1 MRKSLGILFLL
12 ALLLALL
19 CCASASAEVAISFTP
34 ENPRLGDYIDVTV
47 TPGREGAQGVRY
59 TLTTPEG
66 TVCDEKDATE
76 HYTASFRPRE
86 EAEYTLTATVVYGKK
101 DEESASVTIPVSG
114 VAPVQQGADV
124 VYSQKDGWWHS
135 VIYRPKKPVETLE
148 KGGCAIFSLSHILQR
163 LGFSGEDVLP
173 ENLCVKNSR
182 FYIPG
187 RGTDN
192 PGLILQ
198 ASKDY
203 GFTTQDDLIETE
215 KGVADCLKRGDLLTF
230 MIVTGH
236 IAMADGISK
245 DGQYVHVVDSATGA
259 TFERKDRWKTKG
271 HIFYQKEDGSFTEA
285 MSADELPGIRWFFE
299 TEDYCGM
306 AYWMDLHYCAH
317 QGMRLVRRDWLQ
329 LETEGGLESVGLD
342 YSGAMVTKVIRGQED
357 ASESLRVPTKDLRW
371 NTTGADSPKVA
382 VVSNKKGAN
391 LVDGDGKN
399 LERYSKK
406 LTPGTLLTVLD
417 AGEDLCYVFWRD
429 TFCYIATK
437 NVDLLPVHDGSFS
450 SGIVSM
456 NGKTSG
462 TAKVTVRA
470 GTNKKSVKVTEWTIG
485 TPIAIAGKDG
495 SYYLAEGKGRRGW
508 IHEQYVTL
516 EGADTDGQT
525 VDQGE

>member
-1 MRKSLGILFLL
+1 MRKSFGILFLL

-19 CCASASAEVAISFTP
+19 CCASALAEVEITFTP
-34 ENPRLGDYIDVTV
+34 ENPRLGDYVDVTV
-47 TPGREGAQGVRY
+47 TPGREGALGVRY

-66 TVCDEKDATE
+66 TVCNEKDATE

-114 VAPVQQGADV
+114 TAPVQQGADV

-135 VIYRPKKPVETLE
+135 VIYRPKKPIETLE

-163 LGFSGEDVLP
+163 LGFSGEDILP

-203 GFTTQDDLIETE
+203 GFTTQEDLIETE

-236 IAMADGISK
+236 IAMADGISE
-245 DGQYVHVVDSATGA
+245 DGQYVHIVDSATGA

-271 HIFYQKEDGSFTEA
+271 HIFYLAEDGSFTEA

-317 QGMRLVRRDWLQ
+317 QGMRLVRKDWLQ
-329 LETEGGLESVGLD
+329 LETDSGLESVELD
-342 YSGAMVTKVIRGQED
+342 YSGTMVTKVIRGQD
-357 ASESLRVPTKDLRW
+357 DTAESLRVPTKDLRW
-371 NTTGADSPKVA
+371 TTSGSDSPKVA
-382 VVSNKKGAN
+382 IVSNKKGAN
-391 LVDGDGKN
+391 LLDGDGKN

-406 LTPGTLLTVLD
+406 LNPGTLLTVLGVD
-417 AGEDLCYVFWRD
+417 EDLCYVFWKD
-429 TFCYIATK
+429 TFCYIAAK
-437 NVDLLPVHDGSFS
+437 NVDLLPVHEGAFS

-470 GTNKKSVKVTEWTIG
+470 GTKKNSAKVTEWTIG
-485 TPIAIAGKDG
+485 TPVAIAEKDG

-508 IHEQYVTL
+508 IHEQYITL

>member
-1 MRKSLGILFLL
+1 MRKTVGILFT
-12 ALLLALL
+12 LLLLVFF
-19 CCASASAEVAISFTP
+19 CVSASAEAEITFAP
-34 ENPRLGDYIDVTV
+34 ENPRVGDYVDVTV
-47 TPGREGAQGVRY
+47 TPGREGALGVRY

-66 TVCDEKDATE
+66 TVCKEKNATE
-76 HYTASFRPRE
+76 HYTASFRPRT

-101 DEESASVTIPVSG
+101 DEESVSVTIPVSG
-114 VAPVQQGADV
+114 TAPTQEGIDV

-173 ENLCVKNSR
+173 ENLCVKNSK

-192 PGLILQ
+192 PGLITQ

-203 GFTTQDDLIETE
+203 SFTTQEDLIETE
-215 KGVADCLKRGDLLTF
+215 KGVADCLKRGELLTF

-236 IAMADGISK
+236 IAMADGISE
-245 DGQYVHVVDSATGA
+245 DGKYVHVVDSATGA

-271 HIFYQKEDGSFTEA
+271 HIFRQEKDGSFTEVT
-285 MSADELPGIRWFFE
+285 SAGQLPGIRWFFE
-299 TEDYCGM
+299 TEDYGGM

-317 QGMRLVRRDWLQ
+317 QGMRLICRNWLQ
-329 LETEGGLESVGLD
+329 LETDEGLESVALD
-342 YSGAMVTKVIRGQED
+342 YSGAMVTKVIRGTE
-357 ASESLRVPTKDLRW
+357 AIRVPTRNLHW
-371 NTTGADSPKVA
+371 TTVGADSPQVA

-391 LVDGDGKN
+391 LLDGDGKN

-406 LTPGTLLTVLD
+406 LSPGTILTVLGTD
-417 AGEDLCYVFWRD
+417 DKLCYVFWKD
-429 TFCYIATK
+429 TFCYIAAK
-437 NVDLLPVHDGSFS
+437 NVELLPAQQETFS
-450 SGIVSM
+450 SGIISM

-462 TAKVTVRA
+462 TAKVTVRT
-470 GTNKKSVKVTEWTIG
+470 GTKKNSPKVTELTIG
-485 TPIAIAGKDG
+485 TPVAIAEKSGD
-495 SYYLAEGKGRRGW
+495 YYLVEGKGRRGW
-508 IHEQYVTL
+508 IHKQYLTL
-516 EGADTDGQT
+516 EGEDTDGKT

>member
-1 MRKSLGILFLL
+1 MRKSFGILF
-12 ALLLALL
+12 LLALL
-19 CCASASAEVAISFTP
+19 CCASALAEVEITFTP
-34 ENPRLGDYIDVTV
+34 ENPRLGDYVDVTV
-47 TPGREGAQGVRY
+47 TPGREGALGVRY

-66 TVCDEKDATE
+66 TVCNEKDATE

-101 DEESASVTIPVSG
+101 DEESASVTIPISG
-114 VAPVQQGADV
+114 TAPVQQGADV

-135 VIYRPKKPVETLE
+135 VIYRPKKPIETLE

-163 LGFSGEDVLP
+163 LGFSGEDILP

-203 GFTTQDDLIETE
+203 GFTTQEDLIETE

-236 IAMADGISK
+236 IAMADGISE
-245 DGQYVHVVDSATGA
+245 DGQYVHIVDSATGA

-271 HIFYQKEDGSFTEA
+271 HIFYQAEDGSFTEA

-317 QGMRLVRRDWLQ
+317 QGMRLVRKDWLQ
-329 LETEGGLESVGLD
+329 LETDSGLESVELD
-342 YSGAMVTKVIRGQED
+342 YSGTMVTKVIRGQD
-357 ASESLRVPTKDLRW
+357 DTAESLRVPTKDLRW
-371 NTTGADSPKVA
+371 TTSGSDSPKVA
-382 VVSNKKGAN
+382 IVSNKKGAN
-391 LVDGDGKN
+391 LLDGDGKN

-406 LTPGTLLTVLD
+406 LNPGTLLTVLGVD
-417 AGEDLCYVFWRD
+417 EDLCYVFWKD
-429 TFCYIATK
+429 TFCYIAAK
-437 NVDLLPVHDGSFS
+437 NVDLLPVHEGSFS

-470 GTNKKSVKVTEWTIG
+470 GTKKNSAKVTEWTIG
-485 TPIAIAGKDG
+485 TPVAIAEKDG

-508 IHEQYVTL
+508 IHEQYITL
-516 EGADTDGQT
+516 EGAETEGQP
-525 VDQGE
+525 VDQGD

>member
-1 MRKSLGILFLL
+1 MRKTVGILF
-12 ALLLALL
+12 ALLLLVFL
-19 CCASASAEVAISFTP
+19 SASASAEVEITFSP
-34 ENPRLGDYIDVTV
+34 EAPRVGDYVDVTV
-47 TPGREGAQGVRY
+47 TPGREGALGVRY
-59 TLTTPEG
+59 TLTAGGE
-66 TVCDEKDATE
+66 TVSAKKNTSE
-76 HYTASFRPRE
+76 HYTASFRPRS

-114 VAPVQQGADV
+114 TAPTQEGADV

-163 LGFSGEDVLP
+163 LGFSGEDTLP
-173 ENLCVKNSR
+173 ETLCVKNSR

-192 PGLILQ
+192 PGLITQ

-203 GFTTQDDLIETE
+203 SFTTQEDLIETE

-236 IAMADGISK
+236 IAMADGISD
-245 DGQYVHVVDSATGA
+245 DGQYVHIVDSATGA

-271 HIFYQKEDGSFTEA
+271 HIFVQEEDGSFTEVT
-285 MSADELPGIRWFFE
+285 SADQLPGIRWFFE
-299 TEDYCGM
+299 TEDYGGM

-317 QGMRLVRRDWLQ
+317 QGMRLVRKDWLQ
-329 LETEGGLESVGLD
+329 LETDSGAESVGLD
-342 YSGAMVTKVIRGQED
+342 YSGAMITKVIRGEE
-357 ASESLRVPTKDLRW
+357 AVRVPTKDLRW
-371 NTTGADSPKVA
+371 TTVGADSPQVA

-391 LVDGDGKN
+391 LLDGDGKT

-406 LTPGTLLTVLD
+406 ISPGSVLTVLGTD
-417 AGEDLCYVFWRD
+417 DELCYVFWKD
-429 TFCYIATK
+429 TFCYIAVK
-437 NVDLLPVHDGSFS
+437 NVELLPAEKGSFNE
-450 SGIVSM
+450 GIVSM
-456 NGKTSG
+456 NGKTAG

-470 GTNKKSVKVTEWTIG
+470 GTKKNSARVAELTIG
-485 TPIAIAGKDG
+485 TPVAVAEKNGD
-495 SYYLAEGKGRRGW
+495 YYLVEGKGHRGW
-508 IHEQYVTL
+508 IHKQYLTL
-516 EGADTDGQT
+516 EGADTNGQT